1 MTKTVIGKD
10 AGLIS
15 RTITVDSSNGLV
27 FLKVA
32 DGTGK
37 ELQTNLT
44 AWESKALPQ
53 LITALVGEDAVV
65 ITDLPEVTFG
75 FPPFGTREY
84 AKAGNVEKWVD
95 ADPEKLVK
103 TAKGLLAIAAVITK
117 RNEEKAEA
125 EKAKAEE
132 DAKRT
137 RRDKLVQELSGNPE
151 TVYEFAT
158 PLSQA
163 AVDRIIELE
172 DAK

>member
-1 MTKTVIGKD
+1 VTKTVIDSK
-10 AGLIS
+10 AGLVN
-15 RTITVDSSNGLV
+15 RVITVDNDGMV
-27 FLKVA
+27 FLKVW
-32 DGTGK
+32 DGSR
-37 ELQTNLT
+37 EIQTNLT

-125 EKAKAEE
+125 EKVKAEE

-151 TVYEFAT
+151 TAYEFAT

-172 DAK
+172 EAAK